1 MLQSVMTGSRA
12 HDISAP
18 SHRPAPACVALVH
31 DYLLVMRGAERTF
44 AAIAECWPSAAVYTL
59 LFDPNGTNGTFAG
72 RRVHASSLQR
82 LGVHQN
88 GFRRLLPLF
97 PAAAERLGV
106 AGHDLVISS
115 SSAFA
120 HGVRPDDDAL
130 HLCYCYTPFRYAWFE
145 RDEALREAPRA
156 LRPAVARLLERIRRW
171 DLEASRR
178 VDHYIAISELSR
190 QRIEAAYGRAATVV
204 HPPVETSRFAPG
216 NPEDFFLV
224 VTELLPHKRVEVAL
238 EAARRARRPIKVV
251 GAGPDLSRLRAR
263 YGDTAEFLGRTSDEA
278 LADLYARAL
287 AVIVPKVEEF
297 GITAVEAQA
306 AGRPVVGPDVG
317 GTLETVIDGITGV
330 LVPPEDV
337 DALAEA
343 LTHVDFNA
351 FDPSAAV
358 EQASR
363 FSRARFQE
371 RFRAEVAKAWARRP

>member
-1 MLQSVMTGSRA
+1 MLRA
-12 HDISAP
+12 HDVSGP
-18 SHRPAPACVALVH
+18 SHRPAPASVALVH

-72 RRVHASSLQR
+72 RQVHASSLQR

-120 HGVRPDDDAL
+120 HGVRPDDNAL

-156 LRPAVARLLERIRRW
+156 LRPALARLLERIRRW

-190 QRIEAAYGRAATVV
+190 RRIEVAYGREAIVI
-204 HPPVETSRFAPG
+204 HPPVDISRFAPST
-216 NPEDFFLV
+216 PEDFFLV
-224 VTELLPHKRVEVAL
+224 VTELLPHKRVELAL
-238 EAARRARRPIKVV
+238 EAARRAHRPIKVV
-251 GAGPDLSRLRAR
+251 GAGPDLPRLRAR

-306 AGRPVVGPDVG
+306 AGRPVVGPDFG
-317 GTLETVIDGITGV
+317 GTRETVIDGITGV
-330 LVPPEDV
+330 LVPPGDV
-337 DALAEA
+337 DALTEA

-351 FDPSAAV
+351 FEPTAAV
-358 EQASR
+358 EQANR

-371 RFRAEVAKAWARRP
+371 RLRAEVAMAWARGLAGAHGA